1 MMKIKCLL
9 AALAFSSIFCLPVQ
23 AHNDM
28 ETRHEVAVSYGTI
41 PNSIWIDVYTDIIPA
56 MFGETHKT
64 KNRIG
69 PIGLE
74 YYYHTSSLI
83 GVGAVAVFNT
93 NKMDTFYKEVQSSLI
108 TRSYFSFLPS
118 VKFNWLRRNNW
129 GLYSKVAAGVTYANF
144 KDEDYDDNGKKN
156 GESASARDLLF
167 NYQASLI
174 GVEAGSQHLRG
185 FAEFG
190 IGEQG
195 IALAG
200 LRFKF

>member
-23 AHNDM
+23 AHDDM

-41 PNSIWIDVYTDIIPA
+41 PNSIWIDVYTDLIPA

-118 VKFNWLRRNNW
+118 VKFNWLRKEHW
-129 GLYSKVAAGVTYANF
+129 GLYSKVAAGVTYAKFNEKYYDELGKNIDDKATANDIVFNF
-144 KDEDYDDNGKKN
+144 
-156 GESASARDLLF
+156 
-167 NYQASLI
+167 QATAI
-174 GVEAGSQHLRG
+174 GIEAGSSHVRA
-185 FAEFG
+185 FTEFG

-200 LRFKF
+200 VRYKF

>member
-28 ETRHEVAVSYGTI
+28 ETRHEVAVSYGTV
-41 PNSIWIDVYTDIIPA
+41 PNSIWI
-56 MFGETHKT
+56 
-64 KNRIG
+64 
-69 PIGLE
+69 
-74 YYYHTSSLI
+74 
-83 GVGAVAVFNT
+83 AVFNT
-93 NKMDTFYKEVQSSLI
+93 NKMDTYYKEVQSSHI
-108 TRSYFSFLPS
+108 TRFYFSFLPS
-118 VKFNWLRRNNW
+118 VKFNWLRRDNW

-144 KDEDYDDNGKKN
+144 NDEDYDDNGKKT

-167 NYQASLI
+167 NYQASLL
-174 GVEAGSQHLRG
+174 GVEAGGQHLRG

>member
-28 ETRHEVAVSYGTI
+28 ETRHEVAVSYGTV
-41 PNSIWIDVYTDIIPA
+41 PNSIWIDVYTDLIPA

-144 KDEDYDDNGKKN
+144 KDEDYLLDCVSNSENPACNSRHFATNGTSN
-156 GESASARDLLF
+156 GRIFCVYRDFPLPL
-167 NYQASLI
+167 Q
-174 GVEAGSQHLRG
+174 
-185 FAEFG
+185 
-190 IGEQG
+190 
-195 IALAG
+195 
-200 LRFKF
+200 